1 MAEIAPIDLKRGK
14 SVNIPLAFA
23 PHSAKPVA
31 NGAASAGDDTVTI
44 DALDSYMSAGTT
56 VVFSSGATFILSVE
70 ATKGTTT
77 LTSDG
82 DNANDLSGNVA
93 DDETG
98 VVPSKNLYANHSFN
112 GVSAPKFRGTL
123 VLRRK
128 IGNSFNGPIID
139 TLKSNTSG
147 TDQNST
153 GRIRFPNIGDTS
165 SLPNIVLYWSGTEA
179 SALPN
184 EDVSVYGDLQIVDAT
199 VNTTT
204 VGGQTVAGTT
214 EAIHSIRLRFDIK
227 AEII

>member
-1 MAEIAPIDLKRGK
+1 MAEIAPIELKRGK
-14 SVNIPLAFA
+14 SVNISLAFA

-82 DNANDLSGNVA
+82 DNANDLSGNIA
-93 DDETG
+93 DEETG
-98 VVPSKNLYANHSFN
+98 VVPSKNFYTSDAQYR
-112 GVSAPKFRGTL
+112 GVL

>member
-14 SVNIPLAFA
+14 SVNISLAFA

-56 VVFSSGATFILSVE
+56 VVFSSGATFTLSVE

-77 LTSDG
+77 LTANSDST
-82 DNANDLSGNVA
+82 DLSGNVA
-93 DDETG
+93 DDETA
-98 VVPSKNLYANHSFN
+98 VVPSKNFYTSDAQ
-112 GVSAPKFRGTL
+112 FRGVL

-139 TLKSNTSG
+139 TLKSNTTGNDQHGSG
-147 TDQNST
+147 
-153 GRIRFPNIGDTS
+153 RMRFPNIGDVS

-184 EDVSVYGDLQIVDAT
+184 EDVSVYGDLQIIDSDVHA
-199 VNTTT
+199 
-204 VGGQTVAGTT
+204 TT
-214 EAIHSIRLRFDIK
+214 ETIHSIRLRFDIK

>member
-1 MAEIAPIDLKRGK
+1 MAEIEPIDLKRGK
-14 SVNIPLAFA
+14 SVNISLAFA

-56 VVFSSGATFILSVE
+56 VVFSSGATFTLSVE

-77 LTSDG
+77 LTANSDST
-82 DNANDLSGNVA
+82 DLSGNIA
-93 DDETG
+93 DNETG
-98 VVPSKNLYANHSFN
+98 VVPSKNFYVNYDDS
-112 GVSAPKFRGTL
+112 GTSKPKYQGKL

-139 TLKSNTSG
+139 TLTSNTTG
-147 TDQNST
+147 NAQNST

-165 SLPNIVLYWSGTEA
+165 SLPNIVLYWSGAESTL
-179 SALPN
+179 LPN
-184 EDVSVYGDLQIVDAT
+184 EDVSVYGDLQITDAE
-199 VNTTT
+199 
-204 VGGQTVAGTT
+204 VAAT
-214 EAIHSIRLRFDIK
+214 EVIHSIRLRFDIK